1 MRVLAKDRYAM
12 ASRRR
17 EGPTLFKITLP
28 LHKLRPASKLEAVG
42 NMARMEKDVNKNAFL
57 DQTLTGEDAAS
68 SSSSC
73 GARPRSIVGEFRFQ
87 GHPDIIDD
95 NETGEDKTDDE
106 GVCMATCA
114 SPKRVRAQRNMR
126 RAFGQGHRAA
136 MNHSSAWWHEDSFT
150 RSRHTGEVLQRFS
163 PRQQIWSAP
172 DPLPLHVLPRT
183 EMER

>member
-1 MRVLAKDRYAM
+1 MKYANRRADVGGKSLKLMTQKQDRAYIHRHSANDPSAILAGDMR
-12 ASRRR
+12 
-17 EGPTLFKITLP
+17 I
-28 LHKLRPASKLEAVG
+28 HC
-42 NMARMEKDVNKNAFL
+42 ARIAGKTQQV
-57 DQTLTGEDAAS
+57 Q
-68 SSSSC
+68 
-73 GARPRSIVGEFRFQ
+73 
-87 GHPDIIDD
+87 
-95 NETGEDKTDDE
+95 TGEDKTDDE